1 MERSIRVR
9 ILGRDYPLRVRQEE
23 DEAATREMAGS
34 VDARMQA
41 FKRQHP
47 DQPDLVAAV
56 VTALSF
62 AEELA
67 TLREATDADTTALDG
82 VLAALDRR
90 LAEALADAPPAN
102 GQPAADAG

>member
-23 DEAATREMAGS
+23 DEAATRAMAAS

-62 AEELA
+62 AEELGL
-67 TLREATDADTTALDG
+67 LRDAAETDAASLGEALG
-82 VLAALDRR
+82 ALEHRLAA
-90 LAEALADAPPAN
+90 ALAPTN
-102 GQPAADAG
+102 GHD